1 MIILNGKRIS
11 EKIFRNLK
19 KEIKRKRLQLKLA
32 VISVGDNPVSEI
44 FIKEKE
50 KTCQRIGISFEL
62 FEFSSN
68 ISETELKGKIKGIVN
83 NPENSGIVIQLPLS
97 ENFNTQEILNLIP
110 PGKDVDVLSEEST
123 EKFREGSLKILPPVV
138 EGIKKL
144 LEEYKISV
152 KNKKIVLVGA
162 GKLVG
167 KPLSVW
173 LSRENADFSVVDKK
187 TEDISSFTKKAD
199 IIISGVGKS
208 KLITGEM
215 VKEGAVLIDAGTS
228 CEGCKAVGD
237 IDFESVSKKAGYI
250 TPVPGGV
257 GPLTVVCLLE
267 NLMKLNK

>member
-1 MIILNGKRIS
+1 M
-11 EKIFRNLK
+11 
-19 KEIKRKRLQLKLA
+19 
-32 VISVGDNPVSEI
+32 
-44 FIKEKE
+44 
-50 KTCQRIGISFEL
+50 
-62 FEFSSN
+62 
-68 ISETELKGKIKGIVN
+68 
-83 NPENSGIVIQLPLS
+83 
-97 ENFNTQEILNLIP
+97 
-110 PGKDVDVLSEEST
+110 
-123 EKFREGSLKILPPVV
+123 
-138 EGIKKL
+138 
-144 LEEYKISV
+144 
-152 KNKKIVLVGA
+152 LVGA

-215 VKEGAVLIDAGTS
+215 VKEGAVLIDA